1 MVLLSST
8 QLEEFSVI
16 HWGPLSISQW
26 LAEQTILSFVLPVVR
41 AFIARPFS
49 FPLGNL
55 IFLGEPELSGCH
67 PRRLLPRQDP
77 LRGPFDRHGQ
87 QLHYRH
93 FFCVSSTFSI

>member
-1 MVLLSST
+1 MVLLSSM
-8 QLEEFSVI
+8 QLEASL
-16 HWGPLSISQW
+16 GPLSISQW

-41 AFIARPFS
+41 AFIARPASFS
-49 FPLGNL
+49 LGNL

-67 PRRLLPRQDP
+67 PRRLLPRQPFQDP

-93 FFCVSSTFSI
+93 FFCVSSTFSV